1 MIFLEG
7 GRVVDPA
14 TRVDGVR
21 TVILDGGRIK
31 EVREQGVSSGERSA
45 HEVVDCRGL
54 LILPG
59 LVDLHVHLREPGEE
73 GKETIASGARAAV
86 AGRRFDFTL
95 LRAMTGYDEAELLGC
110 IKESI
115 AAQLVV
121 EESAEPSPFL
131 S

>member
-31 EVREQGVSSGERSA
+31 EVREQAVSSGERSA

-54 LILPG
+54 LVLPHYDG
-59 LVDLHVHLREPGEE
+59 EDLGARWDEADERY
-73 GKETIASGARAAV
+73 TIALPPATPPYRPPAIGVSRA
-86 AGRRFDFTL
+86 
-95 LRAMTGYDEAELLGC
+95 
-110 IKESI
+110 
-115 AAQLVV
+115 
-121 EESAEPSPFL
+121 
-131 S
+131 

>member
-31 EVREQGVSSGERSA
+31 EVREQAVSSGERSA

-54 LILPG
+54 LVLFAAATPVGAVPG
-59 LVDLHVHLREPGEE
+59 RAGAAPADVPTAPFSGYS
-73 GKETIASGARAAV
+73 SGAVVHASSTGKNRKPTNEKPSGIVV
-86 AGRRFDFTL
+86 A
-95 LRAMTGYDEAELLGC
+95 
-110 IKESI
+110 
-115 AAQLVV
+115 
-121 EESAEPSPFL
+121 
-131 S
+131 